1 MIFEPPEPARP
12 RGAPSKTHTFQW
24 FLRAPARPRSPPRR
38 RKGHPPGHMGAYAF
52 WSMSDHAHSPYL
64 PATCMSRTPYK
75 PTSYNRY
82 GDRKR
87 ARPPCKPLYLPAARV
102 ADREDGRRTTK
113 TAPEA
118 PSPRT
123 PHFCNTS
130 RAGRARVRGGWNMVL
145 DRTLAPLALFTSS
158 WPNEA
163 ARTRIKP
170 TTDARRALGGGGLPL
185 PAAAAAAP

>member
-1 MIFEPPEPARP
+1 MRP
-12 RGAPSKTHTFQW
+12 RA
-24 FLRAPARPRSPPRR
+24 PPRR
-38 RKGHPPGHMGAYAF
+38 KKGHPPGRMGAYAF
-52 WSMSDHAHSPYL
+52 WSMSDHAETLSLPSASTSETSSSP
-64 PATCMSRTPYK
+64 
-75 PTSYNRY
+75 SYNHHRE
-82 GDRKR
+82 RNR
-87 ARPPCKPLYLPAARV
+87 ARPPCKPPCQPSAREGE
-102 ADREDGRRTTK
+102 REDGRRTTK

-130 RAGRARVRGGWNMVL
+130 RAGRARVRGGWNMCL

-170 TTDARRALGGGGLPL
+170 TTVPRRALGGGGLPL